1 MKTGILF
8 TEERGTHYLK
18 DKESLKAWVLSDN
31 YSSECYTINV
41 RKLRREFFNVI
52 EDIKKALLVG
62 VGSTAIALEKAV
74 EQVDK
79 LVSRGK
85 LTVAEGRKLTEEL
98 IQRKNKDV
106 SLEEKETLEAI
117 LLEMNVAQRKDIED
131 LEAKVEALERKI
143 TDKSTEA

>member
-1 MKTGILF
+1 M
-8 TEERGTHYLK
+8 
-18 DKESLKAWVLSDN
+18 
-31 YSSECYTINV
+31 
-41 RKLRREFFNVI
+41 I

-62 VGSTAIALEKAV
+62 VGSTAIAFDKAV

-85 LTVAEGRKLTEEL
+85 LTVAEGKKLTEEL
-98 IQRKNKDV
+98 IQRKNKEV

-131 LEAKVEALERKI
+131 LEAKVEELERKM
-143 TDKSTEA
+143 TDKSTEV

>member
-1 MKTGILF
+1 M
-8 TEERGTHYLK
+8 
-18 DKESLKAWVLSDN
+18 
-31 YSSECYTINV
+31 
-41 RKLRREFFNVI
+41 I

-85 LTVAEGRKLTEEL
+85 LTVAEGKKLTEEL
-98 IQRKNKDV
+98 IQRKNKEV

-131 LEAKVEALERKI
+131 LEAKVEELERKM

>member
-1 MKTGILF
+1 M
-8 TEERGTHYLK
+8 
-18 DKESLKAWVLSDN
+18 
-31 YSSECYTINV
+31 
-41 RKLRREFFNVI
+41 I

-85 LTVAEGRKLTEEL
+85 LTVAEGKKLTEEL
-98 IQRKNKDV
+98 IQRKNKEV

-131 LEAKVEALERKI
+131 LEAKVEELERKM
-143 TDKSTEA
+143 TDKSTEV

>member
-1 MKTGILF
+1 M
-8 TEERGTHYLK
+8 
-18 DKESLKAWVLSDN
+18 
-31 YSSECYTINV
+31 
-41 RKLRREFFNVI
+41 I

-85 LTVAEGRKLTEEL
+85 LTVAEGKKLTEEL
-98 IQRKNKDV
+98 IQRKNKEV

-131 LEAKVEALERKI
+131 LESKVEELERKI

>member
-1 MKTGILF
+1 M
-8 TEERGTHYLK
+8 
-18 DKESLKAWVLSDN
+18 
-31 YSSECYTINV
+31 
-41 RKLRREFFNVI
+41 I

-85 LTVAEGRKLTEEL
+85 LTVAEGKKLTEEL
-98 IQRKNKDV
+98 IQRKNRDV

-131 LEAKVEALERKI
+131 LEAKVEELERKI

>member
-1 MKTGILF
+1 M
-8 TEERGTHYLK
+8 
-18 DKESLKAWVLSDN
+18 
-31 YSSECYTINV
+31 
-41 RKLRREFFNVI
+41 I

-85 LTVAEGRKLTEEL
+85 LTVAEGKKLTEEL
-98 IQRKNKDV
+98 IQRKNKEV

-131 LEAKVEALERKI
+131 LEAKVEELERKM
-143 TDKSTEA
+143 TDKSTEG

>member
-1 MKTGILF
+1 M
-8 TEERGTHYLK
+8 
-18 DKESLKAWVLSDN
+18 
-31 YSSECYTINV
+31 
-41 RKLRREFFNVI
+41 I

-74 EQVDK
+74 EQVDR

-85 LTVAEGRKLTEEL
+85 LTVAEGKKLTEEL

-131 LEAKVEALERKI
+131 LEAKVNELERKI

>member
-1 MKTGILF
+1 M
-8 TEERGTHYLK
+8 
-18 DKESLKAWVLSDN
+18 
-31 YSSECYTINV
+31 
-41 RKLRREFFNVI
+41 I

-62 VGSTAIALEKAV
+62 VGSTAIAFDKAV

-85 LTVAEGRKLTEEL
+85 LTVAEGKKLTEEL
-98 IQRKNKDV
+98 IKRKNSEV

-131 LEAKVEALERKI
+131 LEAKVEELERKM

>member
-1 MKTGILF
+1 M
-8 TEERGTHYLK
+8 
-18 DKESLKAWVLSDN
+18 
-31 YSSECYTINV
+31 
-41 RKLRREFFNVI
+41 
-52 EDIKKALLVG
+52 LVG

-85 LTVAEGRKLTEEL
+85 LTVAEGKKLTEEL
-98 IQRKNKDV
+98 IQRKNKEV

-131 LEAKVEALERKI
+131 LEAKVEELERKL
-143 TDKSTEA
+143 TDKSTEV

>member
-1 MKTGILF
+1 MM
-8 TEERGTHYLK
+8 
-18 DKESLKAWVLSDN
+18 D
-31 YSSECYTINV
+31 
-41 RKLRREFFNVI
+41 
-52 EDIKKALLVG
+52 DIKKALLVG

-85 LTVAEGRKLTEEL
+85 LTVAEGKKLTEEL
-98 IQRKNKDV
+98 IQRKNKEV

-131 LEAKVEALERKI
+131 LEAKVEELERKL
-143 TDKSTEA
+143 TDKSTEV

>member
-1 MKTGILF
+1 M
-8 TEERGTHYLK
+8 
-18 DKESLKAWVLSDN
+18 
-31 YSSECYTINV
+31 
-41 RKLRREFFNVI
+41 I

-62 VGSTAIALEKAV
+62 VGSTAIAFDKAV

-85 LTVAEGRKLTEEL
+85 LTVAEGKKLTEEL
-98 IQRKNKDV
+98 IQRKNKEV

-131 LEAKVEALERKI
+131 LEAKVEELERKM

>member
-1 MKTGILF
+1 MM
-8 TEERGTHYLK
+8 
-18 DKESLKAWVLSDN
+18 
-31 YSSECYTINV
+31 
-41 RKLRREFFNVI
+41 

-85 LTVAEGRKLTEEL
+85 LTVAEGKKLTEEL
-98 IQRKNKDV
+98 IQRKNKEV

-131 LEAKVEALERKI
+131 LEAKVEELERKL
-143 TDKSTEA
+143 TDKSTEV

>member
-1 MKTGILF
+1 MM
-8 TEERGTHYLK
+8 
-18 DKESLKAWVLSDN
+18 
-31 YSSECYTINV
+31 
-41 RKLRREFFNVI
+41 

-85 LTVAEGRKLTEEL
+85 LTVAEGKKLTEEL
-98 IQRKNKDV
+98 IQRKNKEV
-106 SLEEKETLEAI
+106 SMEEKETLEAI

-131 LEAKVEALERKI
+131 LEAKVEELERKL
-143 TDKSTEA
+143 TDKSTEV

>member
-1 MKTGILF
+1 M
-8 TEERGTHYLK
+8 
-18 DKESLKAWVLSDN
+18 
-31 YSSECYTINV
+31 
-41 RKLRREFFNVI
+41 I

-74 EQVDK
+74 EQVDR

-85 LTVAEGRKLTEEL
+85 LTVAEGKKLTEEL